1 MTLRVLILEDHADM
15 RAWLTGVVIEAAP
28 EARIVTAPDLRTA
41 LELLAEQ
48 DAFDL
53 ALVDLGL
60 PDGSGLEVLRALKA
74 KNPQTLCCVATI
86 LGNDTTVVAALAA
99 GADGYL
105 LKDQASALLVRQI
118 RQMLD
123 GVPALSPAIARRI
136 MAHFRNTGPVTE
148 EAELTPREREVL
160 GHIGKGLRNHEV
172 AGLLGIGT
180 NTVAAHI
187 KAVYAKLGI
196 SSRAEAAWH
205 ATKLGL

>member
-28 EARIVTAPDLRTA
+28 ETRIVTAPDLRTA

-74 KNPQTLCCVATI
+74 KDPETLCCVATI

-105 LKDQASALLVRQI
+105 LKDQTSALLVRQI